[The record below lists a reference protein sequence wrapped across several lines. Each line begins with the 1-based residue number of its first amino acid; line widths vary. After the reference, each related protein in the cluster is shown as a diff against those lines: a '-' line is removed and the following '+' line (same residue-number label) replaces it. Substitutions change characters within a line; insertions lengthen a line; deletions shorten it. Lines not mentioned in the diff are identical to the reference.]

1 MLTSYRGGETNRKDH
16 RANGGGGF
24 VVICESDDID
34 DVHKKDWRARTLE
47 DRVYRI
53 LQYN

>member
-1 MLTSYRGGETNRKDH
+1 MLTSYRGGETNRKDR

-34 DVHKKDWRARTLE
+34 DVHKKD
-47 DRVYRI
+47 
-53 LQYN
+53 